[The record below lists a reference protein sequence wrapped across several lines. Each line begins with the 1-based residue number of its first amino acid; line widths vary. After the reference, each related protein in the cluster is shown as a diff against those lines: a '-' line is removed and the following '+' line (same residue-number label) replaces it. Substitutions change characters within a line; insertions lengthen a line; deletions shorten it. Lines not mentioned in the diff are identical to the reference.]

1 MRKLL
6 NRPRPGRR
14 PQRAPIP
21 KAELEEI
28 WRQAWLEAAKLPRI
42 TL

>member
-6 NRPRPGRR
+6 NRPRPDER
-14 PQRAPIP
+14 PQRLPIP
-21 KAELEEI
+21 QAELEEI
-28 WRQAWLEAAKLPRI
+28 WRQAWREATRLPRI